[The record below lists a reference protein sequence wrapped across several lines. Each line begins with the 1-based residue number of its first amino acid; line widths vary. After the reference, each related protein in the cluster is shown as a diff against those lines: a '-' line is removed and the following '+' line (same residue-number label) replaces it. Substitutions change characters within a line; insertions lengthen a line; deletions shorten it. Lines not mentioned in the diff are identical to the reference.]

1 MDHRQDYER
10 LDLLFRR
17 ATSLPVLPTTTAELI
32 KAIDKG
38 DATAS
43 ELERIIQ
50 ADPGLTAEFLRIA
63 AVRLPGQT
71 SPAYSS
77 IRGTI
82 MVIGFKAVKSLATS
96 LMIRHLLKKSPLV
109 EEFDA
114 ERFARHSTTVAFL
127 SRYLYSRRQKSEPF
141 DSQWSADEVFALGLL
156 SSLGLALLAFVAP
169 PDYFRIHR
177 FAERAKCTLGSAFR
191 QIYGK
196 PHELLC
202 ASAARTWGL
211 AEEFHKA
218 FSHIHE
224 PWAYE
229 EEYTVLTCVAYA
241 DYLAHRM
248 GSTMESWETDPER
261 PVEAEAEVGIPDEEF
276 EILQSVLAP
285 QVDELVGAL
294 FSKAA

>member
-38 DATAS
+38 EATAS
-43 ELERIIQ
+43 QLERIIQ
-50 ADPGLTAEFLRIA
+50 SDPGLTAEFLRIA

-77 IRGTI
+77 IRGAI
-82 MVIGFKAVKSLATS
+82 MVLGFKAVKSLATS
-96 LMIRHLLKKSPLV
+96 LMVRHLLRKNALV

-114 ERFARHSTTVAFL
+114 ARFVRHSTTVAFL
-127 SRYLYSRRQKSEPF
+127 ARYLYSRKQKLEPF

-177 FAERAKCTLGSAFR
+177 FAERAKCSLGSAFQ

-211 AEEFHKA
+211 ADDFHKA
-218 FSHIHE
+218 LSHIHE

-229 EEYTVLTCVAYA
+229 EEYTVLSCVAYA

-248 GSTMESWETDPER
+248 SATMESWETEPEK
-261 PVEAEAEVGIPDEEF
+261 PIEAEAEVGIPDEEF
-276 EILQSVLAP
+276 EILKSVLTP
-285 QVDELVGAL
+285 QVDDLVDAL